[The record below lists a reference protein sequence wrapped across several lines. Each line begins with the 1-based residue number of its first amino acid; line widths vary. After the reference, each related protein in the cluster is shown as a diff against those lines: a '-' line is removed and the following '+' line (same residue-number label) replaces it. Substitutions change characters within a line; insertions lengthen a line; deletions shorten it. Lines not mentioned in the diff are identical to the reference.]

1 MITVSNYQEK
11 TAKINF
17 AKQPDYIQEAHKDF
31 ADYAEFYKDDKDIKE
46 MLDNHMKLVDNIIKK
61 EYERQ
66 QTKTEPKK
74 TKSVTKST
82 KNVKKVAQNAKKS
95 TNKAKKPVTK
105 KAAPSKKDE
114 KCNKVEPIKTEHF
127 TEDVRL
133 LRRFNG
139 CIGKERQ
146 RRTILTIY
154 RDFERRITERKVSR
168 KSKHADLVW
177 QCSKKLAA
185 LLEAM
190 TKQKLTHVTMEV
202 DKTFQDKVSQAS
214 NEVAIRTS
222 VNLLKRF
229 VGIEGEVKPDKE
241 KVERIMKAF
250 DSATE
255 QKKISKED
263 FYAHELQLA
272 YKAMKKYME
281 GKADYIGF
289 EPTTLSGL
297 DKYFGLGKSKATTK
311 TIQKKAS
318 GSGAS
323 SKKRT
328 VKRKVTKKPNKQLNG
343 LDNNTPSQKQVQE
356 QSGTEPPVREPVVVD
371 RFQVDLTP
379 EPSPSAPSDQLE
391 AEQNNQDNVQN
402 NDAVN
407 GLFTP
412 ITDTEPE
419 NELEKI
425 QLPGDLG
432 KFLGYVERYEYAI
445 VLRGEKG
452 AGKSRLTYQMMNTF
466 AKAGFNIG
474 CFTLE
479 IGKRSNLV
487 KDMRNE
493 YLCPTIVNSVQIA
506 ESCPNGIED
515 IKAAAKIFDV
525 VVIDSWGK
533 IPNVD
538 QDDFDK
544 LRKEHPDTMFIVIFQ
559 STTNGTVR
567 GGSKAEYDGGM
578 VIQVQKGGRAICEK
592 NRYNGEDLTYLV
604 FERKLA
610 SQEE

>member
-1 MITVSNYQEK
+1 MVTINNYTEK

-31 ADYAEFYKDDKDIKE
+31 ADYAEFYNEDKDIKE

-66 QTKTEPKK
+66 QNKSEPKK

-82 KNVKKVAQNAKKS
+82 KSVKKVAQNANKS

-105 KAAPSKKDE
+105 KATPAKKEE
-114 KCNKVEPIKTEHF
+114 KCNKVEPIQTEHF

-133 LRRFNG
+133 LRRFSG
-139 CIGKERQ
+139 CLGKERQ
-146 RRTILTIY
+146 RRTVLTIY
-154 RDFERRITERKVSR
+154 KDFERRITERKVNR
-168 KSKHADLVW
+168 TSKHADLVW
-177 QCSKKLAA
+177 QCSKKLAS
-185 LLEAM
+185 LLDAM
-190 TKQKLTHVTMEV
+190 AKQNLTHVTIEV
-202 DKTFQDKVSQAS
+202 DSSFQDKVNQAS
-214 NEVAIRTS
+214 KETAIRTS

-229 VGIEGEVKPDKE
+229 VGIEGEIKPDKT

-250 DSATE
+250 DNATK
-255 QKKISKED
+255 QNKVSKDD

-272 YKAMKKYME
+272 YKAMKKYMD
-281 GKADYIGF
+281 GKSDYIAI
-289 EPTTLSGL
+289 EPTTLSGF
-297 DKYFGLGKSKATTK
+297 DNYFGLGKPKATTK

-323 SKKRT
+323 SKKST
-328 VKRKVTKKPNKQLNG
+328 VKRKAAKKPNKQLNG
-343 LDNNTPSQKQVQE
+343 IEQEPAPVQD
-356 QSGTEPPVREPVVVD
+356 EPVVVS
-371 RFQVDLTP
+371 RFQVDLTEHQ
-379 EPSPSAPSDQLE
+379 EPAINEVEVIQDKAQNSDSL
-391 AEQNNQDNVQN
+391 
-402 NDAVN
+402 N

-412 ITDTEPE
+412 ITDTEVD
-419 NELEKI
+419 NNLEKI

-452 AGKSRLTYQMMNTF
+452 AGKTRLTYQLMNTF
-466 AKAGFNIG
+466 AKAGFSVG

-479 IGKRSNLV
+479 IGKHSNLV

-493 YLCPTIVNSVQIA
+493 YLCPTIVNKVQIA

-515 IKAAAKIFDV
+515 IKAAAKVFDAV
-525 VVIDSWGK
+525 FIDSWGK
-533 IPNVD
+533 IPNVN

-567 GGSKAEYDGGM
+567 GGSKAEYDGGI
-578 VIQVQKGGRAICEK
+578 VIQVANGGRAYCEK

-604 FERKLA
+604 FDRKLA
-610 SQEE
+610 EQDTAK